1 MNIRLL
7 NATIALFAI
16 LAVLWC
22 PQIASAQGDTAAISG
37 YVRDASGA
45 VVPGATVAIRNEATS
60 VERRTTSN
68 ETGYYVVSGLAPATY
83 TVSVTATGFKRA
95 DKTGITLTSGI
106 GVNAD
111 MALAVGETSE
121 IVEVIADSATV
132 QTETAMVGKTVST
145 TQINNLQLN
154 GRNPLFLALLKPG
167 VRGGS
172 LAGFNRGLT
181 SGGFSINGSRS
192 QDNLITFDGAVA
204 VRTRSNGT
212 SIGVADLDSTQE
224 VQILTASYTAEYG
237 RSAGGQIR
245 IVTKSGTNELHGAMY
260 EYLRN
265 EKLDANSW
273 TNNRNSTAARQI
285 ERNPFR
291 YNQFGYNVSGP
302 VFIPKFYDGRNKFFW
317 LWSQEWIKFRQQRT
331 QTLAVPTLNERGLNE
346 AGQQVPINLN
356 AAPFAGRTIRDP
368 LSGQAFVNNQIPVNR
383 FSPNGIALIRAFPLP
398 TPGFQQGAAN
408 WFAQRGGLEN
418 HRKDTM
424 SFDFVPSDNKFFKF
438 RWQNYEYNDF
448 DPFFGNYGVVRRTFE
463 RPNDTASLGFTYT
476 VNPTTI
482 NETLVT
488 ASADRVLIDYDRATS
503 QLDRGAFGIN
513 YPYLFP
519 DGKEITNKIPT
530 VVLGNGINDLDGGP
544 YPASS
549 SGPIYTISNNT
560 TKIAGNHT
568 IKFGVSLERAGQ
580 NDFDQINVSGVPG
593 GTNNQNGRFAFTNNN
608 PGGSGWG
615 SADAAL
621 GLFNTYAEIGRRSYT
636 PYRGHMVEWFFQDS
650 WKATDKLR
658 LEMGLRHS
666 VVQPYYSLWGNMV
679 VFDPAAYNPANAV
692 RVNPLN
698 GNPIANTGDPL
709 NGLIVPGTEIPS
721 YAEGRV
727 NAIDFLRS
735 RLTGESK
742 SFSKVHLNN
751 FQPRLGIAYAV
762 NSKTAIRAGIG
773 RFYTRLGVSDSV
785 FLGGN
790 PPLQATAS
798 VATGNVDNPG
808 GTSGSIFPLLP
819 TTQDAVFKNPESWNW
834 NFTFEREVGFD
845 TTINIGYVGRKGLHA
860 QRERNINQLEVG
872 TMFRPEVVN
881 NRINQNF
888 LRPYAGYG
896 PIRITNNDAT
906 SFYNGLQLE
915 ANKRFSKGLL
925 FGVAYTYS
933 KSSDDGSAQR
943 DIIPNAYDA
952 SGLWG
957 PSSFDTRHLL
967 VANVVYELP
976 FFTDQSKLTG
986 KMLGGWQ
993 ITAVSQFQTGTPF
1006 SVATGDDFAGV
1017 GAGSGGQIWATNGTP
1032 SYPQQ
1037 FSEARGDGRFWFDP
1051 TIYSRPANGTFTS
1064 GFRNNT
1070 YGPGFQNH
1078 NIGIFKSFAITE
1090 TQRVTF
1096 RAEGFNWVNHPNWSG
1111 PQTNPLNADFG
1122 RVTAKNSERNIQLSL
1137 RYSF

>member
-1 MNIRLL
+1 MNKRIM
-7 NATIALFAI
+7 NAAIALFAVI
-16 LAVLWC
+16 AVLWC
-22 PQIASAQGDTAAISG
+22 PQGASAQGDTAAISG

-45 VVPGATVAIRNEATS
+45 VVPGAPVIIRNEATRI
-60 VERRTTSN
+60 ERRASSN
-68 ETGYYVVSGLAPATY
+68 ETGYYVVSGLPPATY

-95 DKTGITLTSGI
+95 DKTGILLTSGI

-111 MALAVGETSE
+111 VILQVGETTE
-121 IVEVIADSATV
+121 IVEVVADSATV
-132 QTETAMVGKTVST
+132 QTETATVGKTVSS

-273 TNNRNSTAARQI
+273 QNNKVDA

-291 YNQFGYNVSGP
+291 YNQFGYNASGP

-317 LWSQEWIKFRQQRT
+317 LWSQEWIKFRQQ
-331 QTLAVPTLNERGLNE
+331 QTVIRQVPTLNARGLNA
-346 AGQQVPINLN
+346 AGAQVPINLN
-356 AAPFAGRTIRDP
+356 ADEFAGRTIKDP
-368 LSGQAFVNNQIPVNR
+368 TTGQAFVNNQIPVNR
-383 FSPNGIALIRAFPLP
+383 FSTNGIALLRAFPLP
-398 TPGFQQGAAN
+398 NFQQGTNN
-408 WFAQRGGLEN
+408 WFAQGGVIEN
-418 HRKDTM
+418 HRKDTV
-424 SFDFVPSDNKFFKF
+424 SFDFVPTDNKFFKF

-448 DPFFGNYGVVRRTFE
+448 QPFFGNYGVVKRTFE
-463 RPNDTASLGFTYT
+463 RPNDTASLGFTWT

-488 ASADRVLIDYDRATS
+488 ASADRVKIDYDRATS
-503 QLDRGAFGIN
+503 QLDRGVFGIN

-519 DGKEITNKIPT
+519 DGKEIPTKIPT
-530 VVLGNGINDLDGGP
+530 VVLGNGISDLDGGP

-549 SGPIYTISNNT
+549 SGPIYTVSNNT

-568 IKFGVSLERAGQ
+568 VKFGISFERAGQ

-608 PGGSGWG
+608 PGGSGFA

-650 WKATDKLR
+650 WKATNKLR
-658 LEMGLRHS
+658 FELGVRHS
-666 VVQPYYSLWGNMV
+666 IIQPYYSLWGNMV
-679 VFDPAAYNPANAV
+679 VFDPNAYDPSKAV
-692 RVNPLN
+692 QVNPTT

-709 NGLIVPGTEIPS
+709 NGLVVPGTEIPS

-735 RLTGESK
+735 RLTGDSK
-742 SFSKVHLNN
+742 SFSNVHKNN
-751 FQPRLGIAYAV
+751 FQPRLGIAYSI
-762 NSKTAIRAGIG
+762 NSKTAVRAGVG

-790 PPLQATAS
+790 PPLQPTAS

-808 GTSGSIFPLLP
+808 GTQGSLFPLLP
-819 TTQDAVFKNPESWNW
+819 TTQDQIFKNPEAWNW
-834 NFTFEREVGFD
+834 NATIEREVGFD
-845 TTINIGYVGRKGLHA
+845 TTITVGYVGRKGLHA

-872 TMFRPEVVN
+872 TMLRPEVVTN
-881 NRINQNF
+881 KINQNY

-906 SFYNGLQLE
+906 SFYNGLQIE

-925 FGVAYTYS
+925 FGIAYTYS
-933 KSSDDGSAQR
+933 KSNDSGSAQR

-957 PSSFDTRHLL
+957 PSSFDTRNLL

-976 FFTDQSKLTG
+976 FFTDKSTLAGKL
-986 KMLGGWQ
+986 LGGWQ
-993 ITAVSQFQTGTPF
+993 ITAVSQFQSGTPF
-1006 SVATGDDFAGV
+1006 TVATGDDYAGV
-1017 GAGSGGQIWATNGTP
+1017 GSGSGSQIWAINGDVD
-1032 SYPQQ
+1032 YPRQ
-1037 FSEARGDGRFWFDP
+1037 FSQGNKVDDNYWFSKTPFVTP
-1051 TIYSRPANGTFTS
+1051 TPGTFTS
-1064 GFRNNT
+1064 GFRNFT
-1070 YGPGFQNH
+1070 YNPGFQNH
-1078 NIGIFKSFAITE
+1078 NIGLFKTFAVTE
-1090 TQRVTF
+1090 RQALTF

-1111 PQTNPLNADFG
+1111 AQTNPLNADFG